1 MYLTKITTVRF
12 AGVPDGAAVDLSLVK
27 LPADALIFP
36 CPPTHGEPFSFAKLR
51 SREMS
56 QTGSELLPPS
66 SVSSFACTI
75 SGARMR
81 RYCLTLACPYMW
93 LPHAAVMIRQS
104 CCGAMPSAPARR
116 TDQRRALSGN
126 CPVAC

>member
-56 QTGSELLPPS
+56 QTGSEPLPPS

-93 LPHAAVMIRQS
+93 LPHAVLLRSYAKRTRK
-104 CCGAMPSAPARR
+104 ADRSAAGVIGE
-116 TDQRRALSGN
+116 LSGG
-126 CPVAC
+126 VLGQ